1 MGCPGTPR
9 PVAAGGP
16 DAESFRGRAGLTQIQ
31 LSTLQMC
38 MVSSRPWIWID
49 YKIEDNI
56 TDISKNKKIIQNL
69 QSVDYSILLANAP
82 AQWPTPV
89 IQESYNAVVVNS
101 DGVNIITQNFGP
113 SSKINS
119 LILQITS
126 EDTNDETIK
135 IITKGLYF
143 KNAIDNSIQLIVN
156 NDGLFIKDLSSNIIS
171 LQDWMDALTRI
182 IKILGGIDGDGYDLS
197 DLISDVVGGV
207 VTVEGFLSSV
217 GFFTFVATIMKST
230 FIKTSVVSSIT
241 SGLDMGND
249 FKNKFVNKAIL
260 QLLKQMLKMLLKMYQ
275 MTNYCDF
282 YGIITTSG
290 PK

>member
-1 MGCPGTPR
+1 M
-9 PVAAGGP
+9 
-16 DAESFRGRAGLTQIQ
+16 
-31 LSTLQMC
+31 
-38 MVSSRPWIWID
+38 
-49 YKIEDNI
+49 
-56 TDISKNKKIIQNL
+56 
-69 QSVDYSILLANAP
+69 
-82 AQWPTPV
+82 
-89 IQESYNAVVVNS
+89 
-101 DGVNIITQNFGP
+101 
-113 SSKINS
+113 
-119 LILQITS
+119 
-126 EDTNDETIK
+126 
-135 IITKGLYF
+135 YF

-182 IKILGGIDGDGYDLS
+182 IKILGGIDGDGYAFS